1 MVTIEV
7 CVGSACYVKGSYNVI
22 NDLQD
27 LIADEGLEEKVTVKA
42 AFCLG
47 NCAHSVS
54 VRFEGEEEVHS
65 VSPKEVKAFFQ
76 NQVVKRI

>member
-22 NDLQD
+22 SELQD
-27 LIADEGLEEKVTVKA
+27 LIADNGMEDKATVKA

-54 VRFEGEEEVHS
+54 ARFEGEETVYS
-65 VSPKEVKAFFQ
+65 VPPKEVKAFFKDE
-76 NQVVKRI
+76 VMKRA